1 MTAHNPHQ
9 QQQQHWHTEAQNHS
23 YCVAERKLRDRH
35 PAPPT
40 GTSWS
45 NDCCGLCRGL
55 TVNLWGRSWFIPVR
69 RNLTI
74 RVQSSAFHS
83 LDSSTFFF
91 SPPVKA
97 LHYSILHIYISN
109 IRTLLSSLIF
119 LFLPSCPRGP
129 GFRIIPQ
136 DPTQTTVSWLISSV
150 SQNMETWGHTE
161 FALHYYYTWIS
172 HTDWFRSFEM
182 FQKMFQTWNIKQKL

>member
-1 MTAHNPHQ
+1 MGS
-9 QQQQHWHTEAQNHS
+9 ELIYS
-23 YCVAERKLRDRH
+23 REEKL
-35 PAPPT
+35 
-40 GTSWS
+40 
-45 NDCCGLCRGL
+45 NDTRAVFSFPQPWLFDL
-55 TVNLWGRSWFIPVR
+55 
-69 RNLTI
+69 
-74 RVQSSAFHS
+74 
-83 LDSSTFFF
+83 FF

-182 FQKMFQTWNIKQKL
+182 FQKMFQTWNIK